1 MRKVAPFLAF
11 LLACPLAACG
21 DVEADFQ
28 ADFEAAKANAATL
41 QGGAFDHAI
50 GQRLLTPDTT
60 AAVRKCAAAHAPA
73 RDTYRGVVA
82 FDRSRGYRIRFEADD
97 DFADCLVDVLQ
108 GREMPEPP
116 ERPYLMP
123 IELAGKS

>member
-21 DVEADFQ
+21 DFEADFK
-28 ADFEAAKANAATL
+28 AAKANAATL

-60 AAVRKCAAAHAPA
+60 AAVQKCAAAHAPGRA
-73 RDTYRGVVA
+73 TYRGVVA

-97 DFADCLVDVLQ
+97 DFADCLVDALQ

-123 IELAGKS
+123 IELAGKL